1 MIVLISSTGSD
12 LESSAEPRFGRS
24 PWYIK
29 YDTDSE
35 HWEAFENPG
44 KALSG
49 GAGIAAAQFAVDQK
63 VGKVVSG
70 DFGPNASDVLK
81 AAEIEMVRYPQ
92 EAKTIN
98 DVLKFIKESKS

>member
-1 MIVLISSTGSD
+1 MIVLISSAGSD
-12 LESSAEPRFGRS
+12 LESSTEPRFGRS
-24 PWYIK
+24 PWYVK

-63 VGKVVSG
+63 ASKVVSG
-70 DFGPNASDVLK
+70 DFGPNAVDVLR
-81 AAEIEMVRYPQ
+81 AAKIEMVKYPQ